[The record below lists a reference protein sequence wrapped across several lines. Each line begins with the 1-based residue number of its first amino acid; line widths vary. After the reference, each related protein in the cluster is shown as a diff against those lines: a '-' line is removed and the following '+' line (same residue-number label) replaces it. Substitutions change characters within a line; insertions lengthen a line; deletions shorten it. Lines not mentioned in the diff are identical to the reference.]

1 MTDKRDWE
9 HTTMARLCAGD
20 GAALGELYDQFGG
33 FVFGLARR
41 ITSDTDLAQEVTQEV
56 FCYLWQHPDRF
67 DGARGSVRGF
77 LGTLAHRRAVDLVR
91 STESIRRTAT
101 RHAAQRTLTPPDI
114 AERVDAYLQAE
125 DVRSAVAELP
135 EEQRVPILLAYFE
148 GYSYRQLAELL
159 GIPEGT
165 AKSRIRRALA
175 RLNASLTS
183 GTAP

>member
-1 MTDKRDWE
+1 MSDRGDWE
-9 HTTMARLCAGD
+9 QTTMARLGAGD
-20 GAALGELYDQFGG
+20 GAALGELYNQFGG

-41 ITSDTDLAQEVTQEV
+41 ITRDTDLAQEVTQEV

-67 DGARGSVRGF
+67 DGARGSIRGF
-77 LGTLAHRRAVDLVR
+77 LGMLAHRRAVDSVR
-91 STESIRRTAT
+91 SVEAMRRTAT
-101 RHAAQRTLTPPDI
+101 RHASQREPTPPDI

-125 DVRSAVAELP
+125 DVRSAVAGLP

-183 GTAP
+183 GTAS